1 MICSHLY
8 PSMRCLCICA
18 TNRITENNQGLKCT
32 AESKQNPP
40 KGRWLT
46 SAGVAAREQ
55 IEAMSGRRGE
65 ISENVLATEENA
77 ICSNSFGDE
86 FCFFSTRSLLLTFPF
101 QTSLQNSLLINKPLI
116 NIKAGKARTRDLGT
130 ASHR

>member
-1 MICSHLY
+1 
-8 PSMRCLCICA
+8 MRCLCICA

-55 IEAMSGRRGE
+55 SEAMNGRRGE
-65 ISENVLATEENA
+65 IPENVLDTEEKRNVQ
-77 ICSNSFGDE
+77 
-86 FCFFSTRSLLLTFPF
+86 L
-101 QTSLQNSLLINKPLI
+101 
-116 NIKAGKARTRDLGT
+116 
-130 ASHR
+130 